1 VQTKKNKRVK
11 WIALLVVA
19 SLVLV
24 AACSNNS
31 NKEVKPSNSPDN
43 SSTNAPADTGPLSKY
58 DPPIAL
64 TAVKDDSSKSF
75 LPEGE
80 TVENN
85 VWTKGYEDELGI
97 KVTYDWVVPTANFG
111 DKMNVTLAGGDLP
124 DLMSVNGTQLK
135 QLIEADKVEDLTSVY
150 ETYASPLLK
159 SMVEAD
165 DKLGMK
171 AVTFDN
177 KLYAI
182 ANYTGVLDSAPMIW
196 IRQDWLK
203 KLNLEA
209 PKTMQD
215 VIAIAKAF
223 TNNDPDGDKKNN
235 TFGFVISKGLHQ
247 DWMLQPTSFFNGYHA
262 QLGSWVKD
270 ASGSSYVYSSIQPE
284 VKEALAQLQQFY
296 KEGVIDPE
304 FGTKDID
311 KALETVNSGKA
322 GMIFGP
328 MYAPFNIGE
337 VIKTNKEADWKA
349 YPVVSIDAET
359 AYAQTPAPNSNAYV
373 VRKGYGHP
381 EALIKLLNFQVEKMY
396 GESSVT
402 ERKKYTG
409 ESDQAFHAAVVSVL
423 PPNKNVKAQI
433 NVSEALKAND
443 SSKLNTE
450 EKGYYDG
457 VLKYRAGDMTQW
469 WNERIFGPESS
480 QGVLKYYMDNNLTI
494 ANDYIFANTKTMDS
508 KKATLDKLELETFTK
523 IIYGAV
529 SIDEFDK
536 FVVNWKKLGGDQI
549 TQEVNEVL
557 KK

>member
-1 VQTKKNKRVK
+1 MQRKRMKRVK
-11 WIALLVVA
+11 WIAPLVVA
-19 SLVLV
+19 SLMLV
-24 AACSNNS
+24 TACSNNS
-31 NKEVKPSNSPDN
+31 NKESSPN
-43 SSTNAPADTGPLSKY
+43 SSPSDSATNAPADTGPLSKY
-58 DPPIAL
+58 DPPITL
-64 TAVKDDSSKSF
+64 TSVKDEAAKSF
-75 LPEGE
+75 LPEGD
-80 TVENN
+80 TVDNN
-85 VWTKGYEDELGI
+85 SWTRGYEDELGI
-97 KVTYDWVVPTANFG
+97 KVTYNWIVPAANFG

-124 DLMSVNGTQLK
+124 DLMTVNGTQLK

-165 DKLGMK
+165 NKLGMK
-171 AVTFDN
+171 AVTFDD

-196 IRQDWLK
+196 IRQDWMK

-215 VIAIAKAF
+215 VIAIANAF
-223 TNNDPDGDKKNN
+223 TKNDPDGDGKNN
-235 TFGFVISKGLHQ
+235 TYGFVISKGLYQ
-247 DWMLQPTSFFNGYHA
+247 DGMLQPTAFFNGYHA

-270 ASGSSYVYSSIQPE
+270 ASGKYVYSTIQPQ

-296 KEGVIDPE
+296 KEGIIDPE
-304 FGTKDID
+304 FGTKDVD
-311 KALETVNSGKA
+311 KALETVNNSKA

-328 MYAPFNIGE
+328 MYAPFNLGE
-337 VIKTNKEADWKA
+337 VIKTNKEADWVP
-349 YPVVSIDAET
+349 YPVVSIDGEK

-373 VRKGYGHP
+373 VRKGYEHP

-396 GESSVT
+396 GESSAT

-409 ESDQAFHAAVVSVL
+409 ESDQAWHAAVVSVL
-423 PPNKNVKAQI
+423 PPNKNVKAQV

-443 SSKLNTE
+443 PSKLNTE
-450 EKGYYDG
+450 EKGYYEG
-457 VLKYRAGDMTQW
+457 ILKYRAGDMTQW

-494 ANDYIFANTKTMDS
+494 ANDYIFANTKTMDT

-523 IIYGAV
+523 IIYGAE
-529 SIDEFDK
+529 SIDAFDK
-536 FVVNWKKLGGDQI
+536 FVENWKKLGGDQI
-549 TQEVNEVL
+549 TQEVNDTL
-557 KK
+557 KP